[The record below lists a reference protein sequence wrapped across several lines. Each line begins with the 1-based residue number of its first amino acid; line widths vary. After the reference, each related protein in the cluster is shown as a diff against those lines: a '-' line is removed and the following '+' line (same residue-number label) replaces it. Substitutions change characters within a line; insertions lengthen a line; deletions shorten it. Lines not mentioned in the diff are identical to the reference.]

1 MLMARSEK
9 RLRMRREK
17 FEKKKIRRREQFM
30 RCEDKA
36 DISSNENNSF
46 KRLES
51 RRRCERRLIREA
63 IIRFVVS
70 IAAII
75 VICYFVAKFIA
86 DKI

>member
-63 IIRFVVS
+63 IIRFVAS
-70 IAAII
+70 IAAIV